1 MKLTIRKKLFGG
13 FGIILALVLILSIV
27 CVQTLRTLNTI
38 NADAV
43 NKLKL
48 DSFLQRSI
56 GDHLK
61 WMNDLTALFMH
72 NKSFSGELNPHLCNF
87 GKWHDGFKS
96 KDDNLMRVH
105 ASLAQP
111 HRLLHVS
118 ASKIMDLYKLNN
130 TEGALG
136 VYINETQ
143 PLAKELQQK
152 ILKLETVLNEEL
164 AVIARKQASSSRA
177 AKIII
182 GLMTVITLILA
193 LIIVLLITNTISS
206 PLTDL
211 IKDAKKVAQG
221 DLTVNIDISRT
232 DEIAE
237 LSKAFSWMLAG
248 LKAVVKQI
256 LNTSQRVSASSQNLS
271 SNSEQM
277 NASVQE
283 ISSVVQDV
291 SKVIISQS
299 ERSQNISETIKKM
312 SSSVEQVS
320 SSATISKKTS
330 DQTKV
335 LAEQGVE
342 SAKKA
347 VEKTTQISAVAQEM
361 ATVVGKLGER
371 SQEIGRIVEVI
382 TTIAEQ
388 TNLLALNAA
397 IEAARAGEAGRGFAV
412 VAEEVRKLAENSA
425 RAAEQIGGLIRNIQ
439 EETSLAV
446 NSVKTSSGEVEEG
459 KAIIADVRQ
468 DLEKI
473 LIAVSQTSEQAN
485 QIVLKAKEQRENTS
499 TVNKAMI
506 EVNDTSQ
513 GAVSSI
519 EEAASSVEELSAGMQ
534 QMASNSQAL
543 SAMASEL
550 QELVE
555 KFKIDV

>member
-1 MKLTIRKKLFGG
+1 MKLTIRKKLIGG
-13 FGIILALVLILSIV
+13 FGILCALVLILSVISSLTV
-27 CVQTLRTLNTI
+27 RNMKNVRLESTENR
-38 NADAV
+38 D
-43 NKLKL
+43 LKI
-48 DSFLQRSI
+48 FLYKTTA
-56 GDHLK
+56 DHLT
-61 WMNDLTALFMH
+61 WMNDLTELFLS
-72 NKSFSGELNPHLCNF
+72 NKSFSGELNPRICNF

-96 KDDNLMRVH
+96 KDAGLMRIH
-105 ASLAQP
+105 ASLNQP
-111 HRLLHVS
+111 HRLLHAS
-118 ASKIMDLYKLNN
+118 ASKIIDLHELNN

-136 VYINETQ
+136 IYKSETQ
-143 PLAKELQQK
+143 PLAKELQEK
-152 ILKLETVLNEEL
+152 MLKLNTVLDDRIDKAKQRQRASYRVANIITNGMI
-164 AVIARKQASSSRA
+164 IA
-177 AKIII
+177 
-182 GLMTVITLILA
+182 TLIFSFILT
-193 LIIVLLITNTISS
+193 VLVPRTIFK

-211 IKDAKKVAQG
+211 IRDAKKVAQG

-291 SKVIISQS
+291 SKVVISQS
-299 ERSQNISETIKKM
+299 ERSQNITETIKRM
-312 SSSVEQVS
+312 SSSVDQVS
-320 SSATISKKTS
+320 SNATISKNTS
-330 DQTKV
+330 DQTKI
-335 LAEQGVE
+335 LAEQGVA

-412 VAEEVRKLAENSA
+412 VADEVRKLAENSA
-425 RAAEQIGGLIRNIQ
+425 KAAEQIGGLIRNIQ

-446 NSVKTSSGEVEEG
+446 NSVHTSSGEVAEG
-459 KAIIADVRQ
+459 KTIIADVKQ

-485 QIVLKAKEQRENTS
+485 QIVLKAKEQRES
-499 TVNKAMI
+499 TDIVNKAMI
-506 EVNDTSQ
+506 EINDTSQ
-513 GAVSSI
+513 SAVSSI

-534 QMASNSQAL
+534 QMASNSQSL
-543 SAMASEL
+543 STMAVEL